1 MTIKKTIAIASAKGG
16 VGKSTVCSFLAT
28 VLSKDSKVGILDA
41 DIYGPN
47 QDILFDINDKNIE
60 VDKKNTDRPYIPKKV
75 DNISLNS
82 LGFLLDKNAAIWR
95 GPMLSSA
102 INQIY
107 EKTNWD
113 ELDFLLIDMPPGT
126 GDAYLTVCQKIVPDF
141 VILVSTISKLSIA
154 DLRRS
159 EHVFASLNTKVLGI
173 ILNNIHQS
181 DDFQSFNL
189 ETENTVLDRLEYDKK
204 FIDSTYPFDD
214 LKLDP
219 LFLNTIRKS
228 KSMNRFLLILL
239 LSFPIFGEEINDPF
253 EDLNRDIFIFNE
265 KLDEKLLKPAALT
278 YRKVTPQF
286 ARTGVTNFFNNL
298 EEIDTTINQVLQ
310 GEIKYAFNDAGRFV
324 INSTIGLFGLIDVA
338 SKMGLEKHEEDF
350 GQTLGV
356 WGFDSGP
363 YIMIPF
369 LGPSNPR
376 DLLSRPIS
384 SFLSGTFAMEDNDVK
399 ITLVG
404 IDALETRER
413 LLDAETLIIGD
424 KYIFVKDAYIQS
436 REYEINNGST
446 EDDEFLDDME
456 DIFGDD

>member
-1 MTIKKTIAIASAKGG
+1 M
-16 VGKSTVCSFLAT
+16 
-28 VLSKDSKVGILDA
+28 
-41 DIYGPN
+41 
-47 QDILFDINDKNIE
+47 
-60 VDKKNTDRPYIPKKV
+60 
-75 DNISLNS
+75 
-82 LGFLLDKNAAIWR
+82 
-95 GPMLSSA
+95 
-102 INQIY
+102 
-107 EKTNWD
+107 
-113 ELDFLLIDMPPGT
+113 
-126 GDAYLTVCQKIVPDF
+126 
-141 VILVSTISKLSIA
+141 
-154 DLRRS
+154 
-159 EHVFASLNTKVLGI
+159 H
-173 ILNNIHQS
+173 
-181 DDFQSFNL
+181 
-189 ETENTVLDRLEYDKK
+189 
-204 FIDSTYPFDD
+204 
-214 LKLDP
+214 
-219 LFLNTIRKS
+219 
-228 KSMNRFLLILL
+228 RFLLILL

-324 INSTIGLFGLIDVA
+324 INSTIGLFGLVDVA

>member
-1 MTIKKTIAIASAKGG
+1 M
-16 VGKSTVCSFLAT
+16 
-28 VLSKDSKVGILDA
+28 
-41 DIYGPN
+41 
-47 QDILFDINDKNIE
+47 
-60 VDKKNTDRPYIPKKV
+60 
-75 DNISLNS
+75 
-82 LGFLLDKNAAIWR
+82 
-95 GPMLSSA
+95 
-102 INQIY
+102 
-107 EKTNWD
+107 
-113 ELDFLLIDMPPGT
+113 
-126 GDAYLTVCQKIVPDF
+126 
-141 VILVSTISKLSIA
+141 
-154 DLRRS
+154 
-159 EHVFASLNTKVLGI
+159 H
-173 ILNNIHQS
+173 
-181 DDFQSFNL
+181 
-189 ETENTVLDRLEYDKK
+189 
-204 FIDSTYPFDD
+204 
-214 LKLDP
+214 
-219 LFLNTIRKS
+219 
-228 KSMNRFLLILL
+228 RFLLILL

-338 SKMGLEKHEEDF
+338 SKMGLERHEEDF

-446 EDDEFLDDME
+446 EDDEFLDDMD

>member
-1 MTIKKTIAIASAKGG
+1 M
-16 VGKSTVCSFLAT
+16 
-28 VLSKDSKVGILDA
+28 
-41 DIYGPN
+41 
-47 QDILFDINDKNIE
+47 
-60 VDKKNTDRPYIPKKV
+60 
-75 DNISLNS
+75 
-82 LGFLLDKNAAIWR
+82 
-95 GPMLSSA
+95 
-102 INQIY
+102 
-107 EKTNWD
+107 
-113 ELDFLLIDMPPGT
+113 
-126 GDAYLTVCQKIVPDF
+126 
-141 VILVSTISKLSIA
+141 
-154 DLRRS
+154 
-159 EHVFASLNTKVLGI
+159 H
-173 ILNNIHQS
+173 
-181 DDFQSFNL
+181 
-189 ETENTVLDRLEYDKK
+189 
-204 FIDSTYPFDD
+204 
-214 LKLDP
+214 
-219 LFLNTIRKS
+219 
-228 KSMNRFLLILL
+228 RFLLILL

-324 INSTIGLFGLIDVA
+324 INSTIGFFGLIDIA

>member
-1 MTIKKTIAIASAKGG
+1 
-16 VGKSTVCSFLAT
+16 
-28 VLSKDSKVGILDA
+28 
-41 DIYGPN
+41 
-47 QDILFDINDKNIE
+47 
-60 VDKKNTDRPYIPKKV
+60 
-75 DNISLNS
+75 
-82 LGFLLDKNAAIWR
+82 
-95 GPMLSSA
+95 
-102 INQIY
+102 
-107 EKTNWD
+107 
-113 ELDFLLIDMPPGT
+113 
-126 GDAYLTVCQKIVPDF
+126 
-141 VILVSTISKLSIA
+141 
-154 DLRRS
+154 
-159 EHVFASLNTKVLGI
+159 
-173 ILNNIHQS
+173 
-181 DDFQSFNL
+181 
-189 ETENTVLDRLEYDKK
+189 
-204 FIDSTYPFDD
+204 
-214 LKLDP
+214 
-219 LFLNTIRKS
+219 
-228 KSMNRFLLILL
+228 MNRFLLILL

-298 EEIDTTINQVLQ
+298 EEIDTTLNQVLQ

>member
-1 MTIKKTIAIASAKGG
+1 M
-16 VGKSTVCSFLAT
+16 
-28 VLSKDSKVGILDA
+28 
-41 DIYGPN
+41 
-47 QDILFDINDKNIE
+47 
-60 VDKKNTDRPYIPKKV
+60 
-75 DNISLNS
+75 
-82 LGFLLDKNAAIWR
+82 
-95 GPMLSSA
+95 
-102 INQIY
+102 
-107 EKTNWD
+107 
-113 ELDFLLIDMPPGT
+113 
-126 GDAYLTVCQKIVPDF
+126 
-141 VILVSTISKLSIA
+141 
-154 DLRRS
+154 
-159 EHVFASLNTKVLGI
+159 H
-173 ILNNIHQS
+173 
-181 DDFQSFNL
+181 
-189 ETENTVLDRLEYDKK
+189 
-204 FIDSTYPFDD
+204 
-214 LKLDP
+214 
-219 LFLNTIRKS
+219 
-228 KSMNRFLLILL
+228 RFLLILL

-446 EDDEFLDDME
+446 DDDEFLDDME

>member
-1 MTIKKTIAIASAKGG
+1 M
-16 VGKSTVCSFLAT
+16 
-28 VLSKDSKVGILDA
+28 
-41 DIYGPN
+41 
-47 QDILFDINDKNIE
+47 
-60 VDKKNTDRPYIPKKV
+60 
-75 DNISLNS
+75 
-82 LGFLLDKNAAIWR
+82 
-95 GPMLSSA
+95 
-102 INQIY
+102 
-107 EKTNWD
+107 
-113 ELDFLLIDMPPGT
+113 
-126 GDAYLTVCQKIVPDF
+126 
-141 VILVSTISKLSIA
+141 
-154 DLRRS
+154 
-159 EHVFASLNTKVLGI
+159 H
-173 ILNNIHQS
+173 
-181 DDFQSFNL
+181 
-189 ETENTVLDRLEYDKK
+189 
-204 FIDSTYPFDD
+204 
-214 LKLDP
+214 
-219 LFLNTIRKS
+219 
-228 KSMNRFLLILL
+228 RFLLILL

-265 KLDEKLLKPAALT
+265 KLDEKLLKPAALA

-399 ITLVG
+399 ITLVS

>member
-1 MTIKKTIAIASAKGG
+1 M
-16 VGKSTVCSFLAT
+16 
-28 VLSKDSKVGILDA
+28 
-41 DIYGPN
+41 
-47 QDILFDINDKNIE
+47 
-60 VDKKNTDRPYIPKKV
+60 
-75 DNISLNS
+75 
-82 LGFLLDKNAAIWR
+82 
-95 GPMLSSA
+95 
-102 INQIY
+102 
-107 EKTNWD
+107 
-113 ELDFLLIDMPPGT
+113 
-126 GDAYLTVCQKIVPDF
+126 
-141 VILVSTISKLSIA
+141 
-154 DLRRS
+154 
-159 EHVFASLNTKVLGI
+159 H
-173 ILNNIHQS
+173 
-181 DDFQSFNL
+181 
-189 ETENTVLDRLEYDKK
+189 
-204 FIDSTYPFDD
+204 
-214 LKLDP
+214 
-219 LFLNTIRKS
+219 
-228 KSMNRFLLILL
+228 RFLLILL

-286 ARTGVTNFFNNL
+286 ARSGVTNFFNNL

-338 SKMGLEKHEEDF
+338 SKMGLERHEEDF

-436 REYEINNGST
+436 RKYEINNGST

>member
-1 MTIKKTIAIASAKGG
+1 
-16 VGKSTVCSFLAT
+16 
-28 VLSKDSKVGILDA
+28 
-41 DIYGPN
+41 
-47 QDILFDINDKNIE
+47 
-60 VDKKNTDRPYIPKKV
+60 
-75 DNISLNS
+75 
-82 LGFLLDKNAAIWR
+82 
-95 GPMLSSA
+95 
-102 INQIY
+102 
-107 EKTNWD
+107 
-113 ELDFLLIDMPPGT
+113 
-126 GDAYLTVCQKIVPDF
+126 
-141 VILVSTISKLSIA
+141 
-154 DLRRS
+154 
-159 EHVFASLNTKVLGI
+159 
-173 ILNNIHQS
+173 
-181 DDFQSFNL
+181 
-189 ETENTVLDRLEYDKK
+189 
-204 FIDSTYPFDD
+204 
-214 LKLDP
+214 
-219 LFLNTIRKS
+219 
-228 KSMNRFLLILL
+228 MNRFLLVLL

-298 EEIDTTINQVLQ
+298 EEIDTSINQVLQ

-324 INSTIGLFGLIDVA
+324 INTTVGLFGLIDVA
-338 SKMGLEKHEEDF
+338 SKIGLERHEEDF

>member
-1 MTIKKTIAIASAKGG
+1 M
-16 VGKSTVCSFLAT
+16 
-28 VLSKDSKVGILDA
+28 
-41 DIYGPN
+41 
-47 QDILFDINDKNIE
+47 
-60 VDKKNTDRPYIPKKV
+60 
-75 DNISLNS
+75 
-82 LGFLLDKNAAIWR
+82 
-95 GPMLSSA
+95 
-102 INQIY
+102 
-107 EKTNWD
+107 
-113 ELDFLLIDMPPGT
+113 
-126 GDAYLTVCQKIVPDF
+126 
-141 VILVSTISKLSIA
+141 
-154 DLRRS
+154 
-159 EHVFASLNTKVLGI
+159 H
-173 ILNNIHQS
+173 
-181 DDFQSFNL
+181 
-189 ETENTVLDRLEYDKK
+189 
-204 FIDSTYPFDD
+204 
-214 LKLDP
+214 
-219 LFLNTIRKS
+219 
-228 KSMNRFLLILL
+228 RFLLILL

-436 REYEINNGST
+436 REYEIYNGST

>member
-1 MTIKKTIAIASAKGG
+1 M
-16 VGKSTVCSFLAT
+16 
-28 VLSKDSKVGILDA
+28 
-41 DIYGPN
+41 
-47 QDILFDINDKNIE
+47 
-60 VDKKNTDRPYIPKKV
+60 
-75 DNISLNS
+75 
-82 LGFLLDKNAAIWR
+82 
-95 GPMLSSA
+95 
-102 INQIY
+102 
-107 EKTNWD
+107 
-113 ELDFLLIDMPPGT
+113 
-126 GDAYLTVCQKIVPDF
+126 
-141 VILVSTISKLSIA
+141 
-154 DLRRS
+154 
-159 EHVFASLNTKVLGI
+159 H
-173 ILNNIHQS
+173 
-181 DDFQSFNL
+181 
-189 ETENTVLDRLEYDKK
+189 
-204 FIDSTYPFDD
+204 
-214 LKLDP
+214 
-219 LFLNTIRKS
+219 
-228 KSMNRFLLILL
+228 RFLLILL

-456 DIFGDD
+456 DIFGDN

>member
-1 MTIKKTIAIASAKGG
+1 
-16 VGKSTVCSFLAT
+16 
-28 VLSKDSKVGILDA
+28 
-41 DIYGPN
+41 
-47 QDILFDINDKNIE
+47 
-60 VDKKNTDRPYIPKKV
+60 
-75 DNISLNS
+75 
-82 LGFLLDKNAAIWR
+82 
-95 GPMLSSA
+95 
-102 INQIY
+102 
-107 EKTNWD
+107 
-113 ELDFLLIDMPPGT
+113 
-126 GDAYLTVCQKIVPDF
+126 
-141 VILVSTISKLSIA
+141 
-154 DLRRS
+154 
-159 EHVFASLNTKVLGI
+159 
-173 ILNNIHQS
+173 
-181 DDFQSFNL
+181 
-189 ETENTVLDRLEYDKK
+189 
-204 FIDSTYPFDD
+204 
-214 LKLDP
+214 
-219 LFLNTIRKS
+219 
-228 KSMNRFLLILL
+228 MNRFLLILL

-310 GEIKYAFNDAGRFV
+310 GEIKYAFNDASRFV
-324 INSTIGLFGLIDVA
+324 INSTIGLLGLIDVA
-338 SKMGLEKHEEDF
+338 SKMGLERHEEDF

-356 WGFDSGP
+356 WGFNSGP

-399 ITLVG
+399 LTLIG

-424 KYIFVKDAYIQS
+424 KYIFVKDAYVQS

-446 EDDEFLDDME
+446 EDDEFLDDMD
-456 DIFGDD
+456 DIFGDN

>member
-1 MTIKKTIAIASAKGG
+1 
-16 VGKSTVCSFLAT
+16 
-28 VLSKDSKVGILDA
+28 
-41 DIYGPN
+41 
-47 QDILFDINDKNIE
+47 
-60 VDKKNTDRPYIPKKV
+60 
-75 DNISLNS
+75 
-82 LGFLLDKNAAIWR
+82 
-95 GPMLSSA
+95 
-102 INQIY
+102 
-107 EKTNWD
+107 
-113 ELDFLLIDMPPGT
+113 
-126 GDAYLTVCQKIVPDF
+126 
-141 VILVSTISKLSIA
+141 
-154 DLRRS
+154 
-159 EHVFASLNTKVLGI
+159 
-173 ILNNIHQS
+173 
-181 DDFQSFNL
+181 
-189 ETENTVLDRLEYDKK
+189 
-204 FIDSTYPFDD
+204 
-214 LKLDP
+214 
-219 LFLNTIRKS
+219 
-228 KSMNRFLLILL
+228 MNRFLLILL

-456 DIFGDD
+456 EIFGDD

>member
-1 MTIKKTIAIASAKGG
+1 
-16 VGKSTVCSFLAT
+16 
-28 VLSKDSKVGILDA
+28 
-41 DIYGPN
+41 
-47 QDILFDINDKNIE
+47 
-60 VDKKNTDRPYIPKKV
+60 
-75 DNISLNS
+75 
-82 LGFLLDKNAAIWR
+82 
-95 GPMLSSA
+95 
-102 INQIY
+102 
-107 EKTNWD
+107 
-113 ELDFLLIDMPPGT
+113 
-126 GDAYLTVCQKIVPDF
+126 
-141 VILVSTISKLSIA
+141 
-154 DLRRS
+154 
-159 EHVFASLNTKVLGI
+159 
-173 ILNNIHQS
+173 
-181 DDFQSFNL
+181 
-189 ETENTVLDRLEYDKK
+189 
-204 FIDSTYPFDD
+204 
-214 LKLDP
+214 
-219 LFLNTIRKS
+219 
-228 KSMNRFLLILL
+228 MNRFLLILL

-286 ARTGVTNFFNNL
+286 TRTGVTNFFNNL

-446 EDDEFLDDME
+446 EDDEFLDDID

>member
-1 MTIKKTIAIASAKGG
+1 M
-16 VGKSTVCSFLAT
+16 
-28 VLSKDSKVGILDA
+28 
-41 DIYGPN
+41 
-47 QDILFDINDKNIE
+47 
-60 VDKKNTDRPYIPKKV
+60 
-75 DNISLNS
+75 
-82 LGFLLDKNAAIWR
+82 
-95 GPMLSSA
+95 
-102 INQIY
+102 
-107 EKTNWD
+107 
-113 ELDFLLIDMPPGT
+113 
-126 GDAYLTVCQKIVPDF
+126 
-141 VILVSTISKLSIA
+141 
-154 DLRRS
+154 
-159 EHVFASLNTKVLGI
+159 H
-173 ILNNIHQS
+173 
-181 DDFQSFNL
+181 
-189 ETENTVLDRLEYDKK
+189 
-204 FIDSTYPFDD
+204 
-214 LKLDP
+214 
-219 LFLNTIRKS
+219 
-228 KSMNRFLLILL
+228 RFLLILL

-436 REYEINNGST
+436 REYEISNGST

>member
-1 MTIKKTIAIASAKGG
+1 
-16 VGKSTVCSFLAT
+16 
-28 VLSKDSKVGILDA
+28 
-41 DIYGPN
+41 
-47 QDILFDINDKNIE
+47 
-60 VDKKNTDRPYIPKKV
+60 
-75 DNISLNS
+75 
-82 LGFLLDKNAAIWR
+82 
-95 GPMLSSA
+95 
-102 INQIY
+102 
-107 EKTNWD
+107 
-113 ELDFLLIDMPPGT
+113 
-126 GDAYLTVCQKIVPDF
+126 
-141 VILVSTISKLSIA
+141 
-154 DLRRS
+154 
-159 EHVFASLNTKVLGI
+159 
-173 ILNNIHQS
+173 
-181 DDFQSFNL
+181 
-189 ETENTVLDRLEYDKK
+189 
-204 FIDSTYPFDD
+204 
-214 LKLDP
+214 
-219 LFLNTIRKS
+219 
-228 KSMNRFLLILL
+228 MNRFLLILL

-310 GEIKYAFNDAGRFV
+310 GEIKYAFNDGSRFV
-324 INSTIGLFGLIDVA
+324 INSTIGLLGLIDVA

-424 KYIFVKDAYIQS
+424 KYIFVKDAYVQS

-456 DIFGDD
+456 DIFGDN

>member
-1 MTIKKTIAIASAKGG
+1 M
-16 VGKSTVCSFLAT
+16 
-28 VLSKDSKVGILDA
+28 
-41 DIYGPN
+41 
-47 QDILFDINDKNIE
+47 
-60 VDKKNTDRPYIPKKV
+60 
-75 DNISLNS
+75 
-82 LGFLLDKNAAIWR
+82 
-95 GPMLSSA
+95 
-102 INQIY
+102 
-107 EKTNWD
+107 
-113 ELDFLLIDMPPGT
+113 
-126 GDAYLTVCQKIVPDF
+126 
-141 VILVSTISKLSIA
+141 
-154 DLRRS
+154 
-159 EHVFASLNTKVLGI
+159 H
-173 ILNNIHQS
+173 
-181 DDFQSFNL
+181 
-189 ETENTVLDRLEYDKK
+189 
-204 FIDSTYPFDD
+204 
-214 LKLDP
+214 
-219 LFLNTIRKS
+219 
-228 KSMNRFLLILL
+228 RFLLILL

>member
-1 MTIKKTIAIASAKGG
+1 M
-16 VGKSTVCSFLAT
+16 
-28 VLSKDSKVGILDA
+28 
-41 DIYGPN
+41 
-47 QDILFDINDKNIE
+47 
-60 VDKKNTDRPYIPKKV
+60 
-75 DNISLNS
+75 
-82 LGFLLDKNAAIWR
+82 
-95 GPMLSSA
+95 
-102 INQIY
+102 
-107 EKTNWD
+107 
-113 ELDFLLIDMPPGT
+113 
-126 GDAYLTVCQKIVPDF
+126 
-141 VILVSTISKLSIA
+141 
-154 DLRRS
+154 
-159 EHVFASLNTKVLGI
+159 H
-173 ILNNIHQS
+173 
-181 DDFQSFNL
+181 
-189 ETENTVLDRLEYDKK
+189 
-204 FIDSTYPFDD
+204 
-214 LKLDP
+214 
-219 LFLNTIRKS
+219 
-228 KSMNRFLLILL
+228 RFLLILL
-239 LSFPIFGEEINDPF
+239 LSFPIFGDEINDPF

>member
-1 MTIKKTIAIASAKGG
+1 M
-16 VGKSTVCSFLAT
+16 
-28 VLSKDSKVGILDA
+28 
-41 DIYGPN
+41 
-47 QDILFDINDKNIE
+47 
-60 VDKKNTDRPYIPKKV
+60 
-75 DNISLNS
+75 
-82 LGFLLDKNAAIWR
+82 
-95 GPMLSSA
+95 
-102 INQIY
+102 
-107 EKTNWD
+107 
-113 ELDFLLIDMPPGT
+113 
-126 GDAYLTVCQKIVPDF
+126 
-141 VILVSTISKLSIA
+141 
-154 DLRRS
+154 
-159 EHVFASLNTKVLGI
+159 H
-173 ILNNIHQS
+173 
-181 DDFQSFNL
+181 
-189 ETENTVLDRLEYDKK
+189 
-204 FIDSTYPFDD
+204 
-214 LKLDP
+214 
-219 LFLNTIRKS
+219 
-228 KSMNRFLLILL
+228 RFLLILL

-424 KYIFVKDAYIQS
+424 KYIFVKDAYVQS

-446 EDDEFLDDME
+446 DDDEFLDDMD
-456 DIFGDD
+456 DIFGDN

>member
-1 MTIKKTIAIASAKGG
+1 
-16 VGKSTVCSFLAT
+16 
-28 VLSKDSKVGILDA
+28 
-41 DIYGPN
+41 
-47 QDILFDINDKNIE
+47 
-60 VDKKNTDRPYIPKKV
+60 
-75 DNISLNS
+75 
-82 LGFLLDKNAAIWR
+82 
-95 GPMLSSA
+95 
-102 INQIY
+102 
-107 EKTNWD
+107 
-113 ELDFLLIDMPPGT
+113 
-126 GDAYLTVCQKIVPDF
+126 
-141 VILVSTISKLSIA
+141 
-154 DLRRS
+154 
-159 EHVFASLNTKVLGI
+159 
-173 ILNNIHQS
+173 
-181 DDFQSFNL
+181 
-189 ETENTVLDRLEYDKK
+189 
-204 FIDSTYPFDD
+204 
-214 LKLDP
+214 
-219 LFLNTIRKS
+219 
-228 KSMNRFLLILL
+228 MNRFLLVLL
-239 LSFPIFGEEINDPF
+239 LSFPIFSEEINDPF

-310 GEIKYAFNDAGRFV
+310 GEIKYAFNDASRFV
-324 INSTIGLFGLIDVA
+324 INSTIGLLGLIDVA
-338 SKMGLEKHEEDF
+338 SKMGLERHEEDF

-356 WGFDSGP
+356 WGFNSGP

-424 KYIFVKDAYIQS
+424 KYIFVKDAYVQS

-456 DIFGDD
+456 DIFGDN

>member
-1 MTIKKTIAIASAKGG
+1 
-16 VGKSTVCSFLAT
+16 
-28 VLSKDSKVGILDA
+28 
-41 DIYGPN
+41 
-47 QDILFDINDKNIE
+47 
-60 VDKKNTDRPYIPKKV
+60 
-75 DNISLNS
+75 
-82 LGFLLDKNAAIWR
+82 
-95 GPMLSSA
+95 
-102 INQIY
+102 
-107 EKTNWD
+107 
-113 ELDFLLIDMPPGT
+113 
-126 GDAYLTVCQKIVPDF
+126 
-141 VILVSTISKLSIA
+141 
-154 DLRRS
+154 
-159 EHVFASLNTKVLGI
+159 
-173 ILNNIHQS
+173 
-181 DDFQSFNL
+181 
-189 ETENTVLDRLEYDKK
+189 
-204 FIDSTYPFDD
+204 
-214 LKLDP
+214 
-219 LFLNTIRKS
+219 
-228 KSMNRFLLILL
+228 MNRFLLILL
-239 LSFPIFGEEINDPF
+239 LSFPIFGEEIDDPF

-356 WGFDSGP
+356 WGFNSGP

-446 EDDEFLDDME
+446 EDDEFLDDMD

>member
-1 MTIKKTIAIASAKGG
+1 
-16 VGKSTVCSFLAT
+16 
-28 VLSKDSKVGILDA
+28 
-41 DIYGPN
+41 
-47 QDILFDINDKNIE
+47 
-60 VDKKNTDRPYIPKKV
+60 
-75 DNISLNS
+75 
-82 LGFLLDKNAAIWR
+82 
-95 GPMLSSA
+95 
-102 INQIY
+102 
-107 EKTNWD
+107 
-113 ELDFLLIDMPPGT
+113 
-126 GDAYLTVCQKIVPDF
+126 
-141 VILVSTISKLSIA
+141 
-154 DLRRS
+154 
-159 EHVFASLNTKVLGI
+159 
-173 ILNNIHQS
+173 
-181 DDFQSFNL
+181 
-189 ETENTVLDRLEYDKK
+189 
-204 FIDSTYPFDD
+204 
-214 LKLDP
+214 
-219 LFLNTIRKS
+219 
-228 KSMNRFLLILL
+228 MNRFLLILL

-265 KLDEKLLKPAALT
+265 KLDEKILKPAALT

-298 EEIDTTINQVLQ
+298 EEIDTSINQVLQ

-338 SKMGLEKHEEDF
+338 SKMGLERHEEDF

-356 WGFDSGP
+356 WGVDSGP

-424 KYIFVKDAYIQS
+424 KYIFVKDAYVQS

-456 DIFGDD
+456 DIFGDN

>member
-1 MTIKKTIAIASAKGG
+1 
-16 VGKSTVCSFLAT
+16 
-28 VLSKDSKVGILDA
+28 
-41 DIYGPN
+41 
-47 QDILFDINDKNIE
+47 
-60 VDKKNTDRPYIPKKV
+60 
-75 DNISLNS
+75 
-82 LGFLLDKNAAIWR
+82 
-95 GPMLSSA
+95 
-102 INQIY
+102 
-107 EKTNWD
+107 
-113 ELDFLLIDMPPGT
+113 
-126 GDAYLTVCQKIVPDF
+126 
-141 VILVSTISKLSIA
+141 
-154 DLRRS
+154 
-159 EHVFASLNTKVLGI
+159 
-173 ILNNIHQS
+173 
-181 DDFQSFNL
+181 
-189 ETENTVLDRLEYDKK
+189 
-204 FIDSTYPFDD
+204 
-214 LKLDP
+214 
-219 LFLNTIRKS
+219 
-228 KSMNRFLLILL
+228 MNRFLLILL

-399 ITLVG
+399 ITMVG

>member
-1 MTIKKTIAIASAKGG
+1 
-16 VGKSTVCSFLAT
+16 
-28 VLSKDSKVGILDA
+28 
-41 DIYGPN
+41 
-47 QDILFDINDKNIE
+47 
-60 VDKKNTDRPYIPKKV
+60 
-75 DNISLNS
+75 
-82 LGFLLDKNAAIWR
+82 
-95 GPMLSSA
+95 
-102 INQIY
+102 
-107 EKTNWD
+107 
-113 ELDFLLIDMPPGT
+113 
-126 GDAYLTVCQKIVPDF
+126 
-141 VILVSTISKLSIA
+141 
-154 DLRRS
+154 
-159 EHVFASLNTKVLGI
+159 
-173 ILNNIHQS
+173 
-181 DDFQSFNL
+181 
-189 ETENTVLDRLEYDKK
+189 
-204 FIDSTYPFDD
+204 
-214 LKLDP
+214 
-219 LFLNTIRKS
+219 
-228 KSMNRFLLILL
+228 MNRFILILL

-324 INSTIGLFGLIDVA
+324 INTTVGLFGLIDVA

-413 LLDAETLIIGD
+413 LLDAETLMIGD